1 MPTVVAAA
9 ADGSGVAD
17 PARDATMGE
26 SDGPQTVVAGA
37 IAAGGAQGAEA
48 APDDSADPWGA
59 GLGVDNSEFSG
70 DRVS

>member
-1 MPTVVAAA
+1 MVAVA

-17 PARDATMGE
+17 PARDLTTAW
-26 SDGPQTVVAGA
+26 SDGPLTVAVGA
-37 IAAGGAQGAEA
+37 IAAGAAQDEEA

-59 GLGVDNSEFSG
+59 GLGVDDSEFSG